1 MAMAGLYQ
9 ILQPLLPL
17 AHLIPEPR
25 QVALRVA
32 FGITVGAP
40 PEPFALAMA
49 ALDLLA
55 GAAAGQPLL
64 LVVAEDLHWLDSA
77 TVGVAVQKGR
87 SSTAL
92 PSFFTL
98 AIT

>member
-25 QVALRVA
+25 QVALRV
-32 FGITVGAP
+32 TVGAP

-49 ALDLLA
+49 ALELLA
-55 GAAAGQPLL
+55 DPAAGQPLL
-64 LVVAEDLHWLDSA
+64 EVAEDLHWLDPA
-77 TVGVAVQKGR
+77 TIGVAVQKRR
-87 SSTAL
+87 SSTAR
-92 PSFFTL
+92 PSLFTL